1 MSSHYKTL
9 GYIDVDAFLRSKN
22 GAIDLNL
29 IDAGRIRP
37 VSQKY
42 EWETDTSAGHVLL
55 RPILSKGSRAKVGD
69 VLIPQFIN
77 LTPET
82 IAFMGAYDGDGNKT
96 NKIGFAQNN
105 PQLQDFV
112 SRGLQVLFG
121 DSFDSQVTIL
131 EDEKYF
137 QGDDII
143 DKMNLIKQEWTDQGR
158 LEGHITERVLKEEI
172 LRRKYI
178 LQYDGNP
185 PDEPIKFVIS
195 SKKGALAPGGSAYE
209 IIRAQLKSERFL
221 PFLLAIIKACV
232 DSILKDSIE
241 LDEITW
247 LGPPLTHHQ
256 QYFNLKSY
264 VESGMCCYVTKGGQ
278 KRQYD
283 ICAEQG
289 ELFKPHIDRGNLLW
303 IQKPSGRRFAVPV
316 ELPLS
321 PILCLML
328 GYYLAEGSSS
338 KSAYFTFRQ
347 KYEENIKLGFNSS
360 EEDTLR
366 VFFYGLDVLF
376 PNSRADIVTGWLV
389 KIGGKYFPESIT
401 VAEKLGIP
409 LTRRGPKGQGVAG
422 SIEFTKSVRDWA
434 LDEFPLMKEWAE
446 KFLHIEFTGA
456 GVPRVDIR
464 CAGFPAQFLAAV
476 ICDSLFLSE
485 SIEEFIR
492 DR

>member
-9 GYIDVDAFLRSKN
+9 GHIDVDAFLQSRN
-22 GAIDLNL
+22 GSIQLNL

-37 VSQKY
+37 VSQRY

-69 VLIPQFIN
+69 VLIPQFID

-96 NKIGFAQNN
+96 NNIGFSQNN

-112 SRGLQVLFG
+112 SRGLQILFG

-143 DKMNLIKQEWTDQGR
+143 DKMNAIKQEWIDQGR
-158 LEGHITERVLKEEI
+158 LEDQITERELQEEI
-172 LRRKYI
+172 LQLKYI
-178 LQYDGNP
+178 SQYDGCP

-195 SKKGALAPGGSAYE
+195 SKKGARAPGGSAYE

-241 LDEITW
+241 SDEITW

-283 ICAEQG
+283 ICAEQR
-289 ELFKPHIDRGNLLW
+289 ELFKPHFDRGNLLW
-303 IQKPSGRRFAVPV
+303 IQKPNGRRFSVPV

-338 KSAYFTFRQ
+338 KSAYFTFRK
-347 KYEENIKLGFNSS
+347 KYEQSISLGFNSS

-366 VFFYGLDVLF
+366 VFFNGLDVLF

-389 KIGGKYFPESIT
+389 KIGDKYFPESIT

-409 LTRRGPKGQGVAG
+409 LTRRGPKGQGAAG
-422 SIEFTKSVRDWA
+422 SIEFTKAVRDWA
-434 LDEFPLMKEWAE
+434 VDQFPLMKAWVD
-446 KFLHIEFTGA
+446 KFLHVEFTGA
-456 GVPRVDIR
+456 GIPRVDIR
-464 CAGFPAQFLAAV
+464 CASFPAQFLAAV
-476 ICDSLFLSE
+476 ICDSLFPSE

>member
-1 MSSHYKTL
+1 MSSNYKTL
-9 GYIDVDAFLRSKN
+9 GHINVDAFLQSRN
-22 GAIDLNL
+22 GSIQLDL

-37 VSQKY
+37 ISQEY

-55 RPILSKGSRAKVGD
+55 RPVLSKGSRTKVGD
-69 VLIPQFIN
+69 VLIPLFVD

-96 NKIGFAQNN
+96 RKIGFAQNN

-137 QGDDII
+137 QGDDVI
-143 DKMNLIKQEWTDQGR
+143 DKMNLIKQEWIDQGR
-158 LEGHITERVLKEEI
+158 PEDQITERELQEEI
-172 LRRKYI
+172 LLRKYI
-178 LQYDGNP
+178 SQYDGSP

-195 SKKGALAPGGSAYE
+195 AKKGAQVSGRSAYE
-209 IIRAQLKSERFL
+209 TIRAQLKSERFL

-232 DSILKDSIE
+232 DSILNNSIE
-241 LDEITW
+241 SDEITW

-256 QYFNLKSY
+256 QYLHLKSY

-278 KRQYD
+278 KKQYD
-283 ICAEQG
+283 IYAEQG
-289 ELFKPHIDRGNLLW
+289 SLFKPDIDRDHLLW
-303 IQKPSGRRFAVPV
+303 IQKPNGRRFAVPV

-338 KSAYFTFRQ
+338 KSAYFTFRD
-347 KYEENIKLGFNSS
+347 KYEQSISLGFNSS

-366 VFFYGLDVLF
+366 VFFNGLDVLF
-376 PNSRADIVTGWLV
+376 PNSRTNIVTGWLV
-389 KIGGKYFPESIT
+389 KIGSKYFPESIT
-401 VAEKLGIP
+401 VSEKLGIP
-409 LTRRGPKGQGVAG
+409 LTRRGPKGQGAAG
-422 SIEFTKSVRDWA
+422 SIEFTKTIRDWA
-434 LDEFPLMKEWAE
+434 LDQFPLMKAWAD

-464 CAGFPAQFLAAV
+464 CASFPAEFLAAV

-485 SIEEFIR
+485 SIEEFIH

>member
-1 MSSHYKTL
+1 MNSNYKTL
-9 GYIDVDAFLRSKN
+9 GHINVDAFLRKRN
-22 GAIDLNL
+22 GTICLDL

-37 VSQKY
+37 VSQQY
-42 EWETDTSAGHVLL
+42 EWEADTSAGHVLL
-55 RPILSKGSRAKVGD
+55 RPILSKRSRAKVGD
-69 VLIPQFIN
+69 VLIPLFIN

-96 NKIGFAQNN
+96 NNIGFAQNN

-121 DSFDSQVTIL
+121 GSFHSQVTIL

-143 DKMNLIKQEWTDQGR
+143 DKMKAIKQEWTDRGR
-158 LEGHITERVLKEEI
+158 PEDQITERELQEEI

-178 LQYDGNP
+178 SQYDGSP

-195 SKKGALAPGGSAYE
+195 PHKGALAPGGSSYE
-209 IIRAQLKSERFL
+209 TIRTQLKSERFL

-241 LDEITW
+241 SDEIAW

-256 QYFNLKSY
+256 QYLNLKFY
-264 VESGMCCYVTKGGQ
+264 IESGKCCYVTQGGQ

-283 ICAEQG
+283 ICAEQE
-289 ELFKPHIDRGNLLW
+289 ELFKPHIDRSNLLW
-303 IQKPSGRRFAVPV
+303 IQKPNGRRFAVPV

-338 KSAYFTFRQ
+338 KSAYFTFRD
-347 KYEENIKLGFNSS
+347 KYEQSISLGFNSS

-366 VFFYGLDVLF
+366 VFFNGLDVLF
-376 PNSRADIVTGWLV
+376 PNSRTDIVTGWLV

-409 LTRRGPKGQGVAG
+409 LTRRGPKGQGAAG
-422 SIEFTKSVRDWA
+422 SIEFTKAIRDWA
-434 LDEFPLMKEWAE
+434 LDQFPLMKAWAD

-464 CAGFPAQFLAAV
+464 CASFPAQFLAAV

>member
-1 MSSHYKTL
+1 MSSYYKML
-9 GYIDVDAFLRSKN
+9 GRIDVDAFLRSRN
-22 GAIDLNL
+22 GMIDLNL

-37 VSQKY
+37 ISQQY
-42 EWETDTSAGHVLL
+42 EWETDTSGGHLLL
-55 RPILSKGSRAKVGD
+55 RPIRTKSSNTKDGD

-105 PQLQDFV
+105 IQLQDFV
-112 SRGLQVLFG
+112 SRGLQALFG

-143 DKMNLIKQEWTDQGR
+143 DKMDLIKQEWINRGR
-158 LEGHITERVLKEEI
+158 PEDHITERELQEEI
-172 LRRKYI
+172 LRLKYNA
-178 LQYDGNP
+178 QYGGSP

-209 IIRAQLKSERFL
+209 IIRAQLRSERFL

-232 DSILKDSIE
+232 DSIIQDSVGSN
-241 LDEITW
+241 EITW
-247 LGPPLTHHQ
+247 LGPPLTYHQ
-256 QYFNLKSY
+256 QYFDLKSY
-264 VESGMCCYVTKGGQ
+264 VESGKCCYVTEGG
-278 KRQYD
+278 KNKQYE
-283 ICAEQG
+283 IYAEQG
-289 ELFKPHIDRGNLLW
+289 RLFEPSLEQANLLW
-303 IQKPSGRRFAVPV
+303 IQKQNGRRFAVPV

-338 KSAYFTFRQ
+338 KSAYFTFRE
-347 KYEENIKLGFNSS
+347 KYEQSISLGFNSS

-366 VFFYGLDVLF
+366 VFFNGLDVLF

-389 KIGGKYFPESIT
+389 KIGSKYFPESIT
-401 VAEKLGIP
+401 VAEKSGIP
-409 LTRRGPKGQGVAG
+409 LTRRGPKGQGAAG
-422 SIEFTKSVRDWA
+422 SIEFTKTVRDWA
-434 LDEFPLMKEWAE
+434 LDQFPLMKLWTD

-464 CAGFPAQFLAAV
+464 CASFPAQFLAAV
-476 ICDSLFLSE
+476 ICDLLFFSE
-485 SIEEFIR
+485 DIEEFIH